1 MKRENEPDE
10 MNNSANLPD
19 EENQSEQNSQPI
31 DEAAPAQQ
39 SQQYSGQNNYPQYQA
54 APVQYYQQPS
64 KKPVISTGKRVLIA
78 LMLVL
83 AFILGGVLTA
93 FVVMPLVEADYSDL
107 FSNWLPQDRAAI
119 EEAAPGDTDS
129 QDSSGI
135 TIFPDEDAEKPQTT
149 GSADIGGEKPD
160 IDQSNN
166 PIVQIAEQVGP
177 AVVGV
182 TVSINQADGGQ
193 NAVID
198 SGYGTGFI
206 ISENGYIVTN
216 NHVVQDSDS
225 VRVTLVDG
233 TEYEATLVGTD
244 AASDIAVIKI
254 EATGLTVAA
263 LGNSDELRVG
273 ETVVAIGNPL
283 GTNLAGSVTSGIVS
297 ALNRVITTGGYSQKY
312 VQTDAAINPGNSGG
326 PLLNIEGEV
335 IGINTLK
342 TYLAGY
348 DDYGVPIGT
357 EGIGFAIPASTVIP
371 IVEQLMTQG
380 YVERPGIGISCLID
394 VTNAFNVE
402 GAPDGVTVVEVI
414 EGCPADD
421 ANLMVNDII
430 IAVGGVTI
438 TTVEELVEQIQ
449 NHAIGESVEFT
460 IWRDGDELVLTVII
474 GDLNKMN

>member
-1 MKRENEPDE
+1 MD
-10 MNNSANLPD
+10 NSANLPD
-19 EENQSEQNSQPI
+19 ELSQGEQNAQPI
-31 DEAAPAQQ
+31 DEAAPVQQ
-39 SQQYSGQNNYPQYQA
+39 SAQYSEQNNYPQYQA
-54 APVQYYQQPS
+54 APVQYYQQTS
-64 KKPVISTGKRVLIA
+64 KKPGISTGKRVLIA

-93 FVVMPLVEADYSDL
+93 FVVMPLIEADYSDI
-107 FSNWLPQDRAAI
+107 FSNWLPQDRAVI
-119 EEAAPGDTDS
+119 EEAAPEDTESEDT
-129 QDSSGI
+129 SGVAI
-135 TIFPDEDAEKPQTT
+135 TSDEDEAQPPPQTT
-149 GSADIGGEKPD
+149 SSADIGGEKPN
-160 IDQSNN
+160 IDQASN
-166 PIVQIAEQVGP
+166 PIVQIAEEVGP

-182 TVSINQADGGQ
+182 TVSINQANGEQ

-233 TEYEATLVGTD
+233 TEYEATVVGTD

-263 LGNSDELRVG
+263 LGDSDELRVG

-297 ALNRVITTGGYSQKY
+297 ALNRVISTGGYSQKY

-357 EGIGFAIPASTVIP
+357 EGIGFAIPASTAIP
-371 IVEQLMTQG
+371 IIEKLMTQG
-380 YVERPGIGISCLID
+380 YVERPGIGVSCLID
-394 VTNAFNVE
+394 VTNAYNVE
-402 GAPDGVTVVEVI
+402 GAPDGVTVVEVVK
-414 EGCPADD
+414 GGPADD

-438 TTVEELVEQIQ
+438 NTVEELVEQIRT
-449 NHAIGESVEFT
+449 HAIGELVEFT
-460 IWRDGDELVLTVII
+460 IWRDGEELTLTTVI